1 MSIQEVRSDAAPK
14 AIGPY
19 SQAMIAT
26 GANLVF
32 TAGQLGI
39 DAGTGAL
46 VDGGIEAQ
54 TRRALENLRA
64 VLESAGSGLDRV
76 LKTTVFLADMNDFPE
91 MNAVYGSFFS
101 APAPARSTVEVRR
114 LPKDALVEIECVAD
128 IPS

>member
-1 MSIQEVRSDAAPK
+1 MSRREVRSDAAPK

-54 TRRALENLRA
+54 TRRAIENLRA
-64 VLESAGSGLDRV
+64 VLESAGGGLDDV
-76 LKTTVFLADMNDFPE
+76 IKTTVFLADMNDFPK

-101 APAPARSTVEVRR
+101 SPAPARSTVEVRR
-114 LPKDALVEIECVAD
+114 LPKDGLVEIECVAE

>member
-1 MSIQEVRSDAAPK
+1 MSRREVRSDAAPK

-19 SQAMIAT
+19 SQAVIAA

-39 DAGTGAL
+39 DAGTGSL

-54 TRRALENLRA
+54 TRRAIENLRA
-64 VLESAGSGLDRV
+64 VLESAGGGLDDV
-76 LKTTVFLADMNDFPE
+76 IKTTVFLADMNDFPK

-101 APAPARSTVEVRR
+101 SPAPARSAVEVRR
-114 LPKDALVEIECVAD
+114 LPKDALVEIECVAE

>member
-1 MSIQEVRSDAAPK
+1 MSPREVRSDAAPK

-19 SQAMIAT
+19 SQAVIASC
-26 GANLVF
+26 AKLVF

-46 VDGGIEAQ
+46 VEGGIEAQ
-54 TRRALENLRA
+54 TRRAVENLRA

-76 LKTTVFLADMNDFPE
+76 VKTTVFLADMNDFAK

-101 APAPARSTVEVRR
+101 GPAPARSAVEVRR
-114 LPKDALVEIECVAD
+114 LPKDALVEIECVAE

>member
-1 MSIQEVRSDAAPK
+1 MSRREIRAEKAPA

-19 SQAMIAT
+19 SQAVAVS
-26 GANLVF
+26 GAGLVF

-54 TRRALENLRA
+54 TRRAVENLRA
-64 VLESAGSGLDRV
+64 VLESAGSGLDRA
-76 LKTTVFLADMNDFPE
+76 LKTTVFLADMNDFPK
-91 MNAVYGSFFS
+91 MNAVYGSFFPS
-101 APAPARSTVEVRR
+101 PAPARSTVEVRR
-114 LPKDALVEIECVAD
+114 LPKDALVEIECVAE